1 MEYSIN
7 DTNVVLCQ
15 DDVVL
20 HYRSKLLDDD
30 TKDMILLHIQ
40 YGNKVLPL
48 IDFLDKHLG
57 YNEITLL
64 NSDYFLHRRA
74 FGSLRSKRRQMV
86 KRVGAL
92 FNATVLGV
100 LFSPIM
106 LLTAIAIKLESSGPV
121 FYRQKRVGLFNKEFE
136 VYKFRSMTTDAEKH
150 GAKWASKMIKTKS
163 LLKVINNKFKQ

>member
-1 MEYSIN
+1 MKYGIN

-74 FGSLRSKRRQMV
+74 FER
-86 KRVGAL
+86 
-92 FNATVLGV
+92 
-100 LFSPIM
+100 
-106 LLTAIAIKLESSGPV
+106 
-121 FYRQKRVGLFNKEFE
+121 
-136 VYKFRSMTTDAEKH
+136 
-150 GAKWASKMIKTKS
+150 
-163 LLKVINNKFKQ
+163 